1 MVSPLFPMFVGKQKL
16 SVSEGNTEG
25 NSVREMLSDFFL
37 KNKK

>member
-1 MVSPLFPMFVGKQKL
+1 MVSPLFPMFVKQKL
-16 SVSEGNTEG
+16 SLSKGNTEG